1 MRKNLLLLVTIVM
14 ATSAS
19 AQFYVSA
26 SGGYTIPSAGVLMG
40 TELNADQSV
49 ATNEYGSFG
58 EGLNTQLKG
67 GYFFND
73 TFGVEVSFAYLHG
86 SDQVRDSYV
95 MESGVITEVT
105 DAVAYGRAYGF
116 SASLVYNFNEKVYG
130 RFGAITKLGGRTGA
144 ELRREN
150 ATPFGPIV
158 TEGKLD
164 FHGRPPLGFIAALGH
179 KFKLNDNF
187 HLFAELEYL
196 GINVTRD
203 NSEFTELTISAPAV
217 PANALGAGH
226 PGFDAV
232 TWNLGEA
239 PTSFLPGTPSETI
252 LYAPT
257 KTTYK
262 DELST
267 SNTDPSKTLSE
278 TVPYSSFGINF
289 GITYT
294 FNKKSKQ

>member
-1 MRKNLLLLVTIVM
+1 MKNQLLLAIALIVT
-14 ATSAS
+14 TSIS

-26 SGGYTIPSAGVLMG
+26 SGGYAIPSAGVLMG
-40 TELNADQSV
+40 QELNADRTE
-49 ATNEYGSFG
+49 AKNHYGSFG

-73 TFGVEVSFAYLHG
+73 TFGVELAFAYLHG
-86 SDQVRDSYV
+86 SDQVRDSYL
-95 MESGVITEVT
+95 MEEGVITEVT
-105 DAVAYGRAYGF
+105 DAKAYGRAFGL

-144 ELRREN
+144 ELTREN

-203 NSEFTELTISAPAV
+203 NSEFTELTINAPAV

-226 PGFDAV
+226 PGIPAA
-232 TWNLGEA
+232 TWNLGDA
-239 PTSFLPGTPSETI
+239 PLNHPVYGT

-257 KTTYK
+257 KTTYE

-294 FNKKSKQ
+294 FGKKGE